1 VSLRDA
7 RTNCGRL
14 FQTDAAASGKAR
26 QARSLMVAGGAW
38 SDERWRAFV
47 GRPNPSRV
55 SIPLQWHKCVT
66 QATT

>member
-26 QARSLMVAGGAW
+26 QARSLMVTGGGGAT
-38 SDERWRAFV
+38 SADVLLLV
-47 GRPNPSRV
+47 GLTHQELAYRYNGTNV
-55 SIPLQWHKCVT
+55 
-66 QATT
+66 